1 MEFYFCIEWLTHC
14 LVYQIIFN
22 SDSFTLGF
30 RLGLAILSFCS
41 MCVLLFLYYL
51 MCGCFCNVRV
61 FFVLCLDAF
70 VRSGCFCKVWMF
82 L

>member
-1 MEFYFCIEWLTHC
+1 MEFYFCILWLTHC

-30 RLGLAILSFCS
+30 RLGLITLSFCS

-51 MCGCFCNVRV
+51 MCGCFCNMRV
-61 FFVLCLDAF
+61 FFCIVC
-70 VRSGCFCKVWMF
+70 GCFCKVWMF